1 MTDSNSTGG
10 SPPDREFDRVEV
22 RLRYRPAGDL
32 LIGET
37 RFDGVD
43 DVTDEPDADTS
54 ITWVRRPDGNG
65 APSERYLSS
74 FSIIGAQRRFR
85 DQRPDFLPDS
95 VWTTARSMFHALPVS
110 SAGSSARFEAR
121 SEARVVVAF
130 DDLRQVSESE
140 RSLDSDVASA
150 RALASSLRD
159 FGSSVR
165 LALDSYD
172 TTDPEIGTPA
182 RRFLDGVDSFASLVA
197 AHRRSAPS
205 SVADVIDNL
214 RGGLPLSETE
224 RRRLR
229 RALERANDP
238 QQWKTVAHELNNLAA
253 VVRGERRLDP
263 PEGP

>member
-1 MTDSNSTGG
+1 MTDPNSTGG

-32 LIGET
+32 LIGEA
-37 RFDGVD
+37 RFDSVD
-43 DVTDEPDADTS
+43 DETDELDADTS
-54 ITWVRRPDGNG
+54 ITWSRR
-65 APSERYLSS
+65 ASAESSEVYVSS

-85 DQRPDFLPDS
+85 DHAPDFLPTS
-95 VWTTARSMFHALPVS
+95 VWTTARSMFASLPAGP
-110 SAGSSARFEAR
+110 AGSSARFEAR
-121 SEARVVVAF
+121 AEVRTVVAL
-130 DDLRQVSESE
+130 DDLRRVSEPR

-172 TTDPEIGTPA
+172 TTDPDIGTPA

-197 AHRRSAPS
+197 ARRQSAPS
-205 SVADVIDNL
+205 SVAEVIDNL
-214 RGGLPLSETE
+214 RGGLPLSDTE

-229 RALERANDP
+229 LALERANDP

-263 PEGP
+263 PEGT